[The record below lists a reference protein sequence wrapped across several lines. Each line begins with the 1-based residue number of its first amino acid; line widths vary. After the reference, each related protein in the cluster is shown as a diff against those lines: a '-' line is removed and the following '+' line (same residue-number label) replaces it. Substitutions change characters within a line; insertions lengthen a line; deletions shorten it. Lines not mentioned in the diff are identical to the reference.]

1 MEPNLIRSIIFLIAG
16 LVSIMLPEKIINIKI
31 YKNWY
36 KSKSEKKHA
45 IFILR
50 IFGII
55 FLIIALILFI
65 VSITF

>member
-31 YKNWY
+31 YKNGY